1 MSEGVLGVEDVSF
14 QYSSSGWRL
23 EHISLELGCGQIVGF
38 IGPNGA
44 GKSTFLKIAA
54 GLLKSKEGQVSL
66 MGKDISRLGR
76 RSIARQ
82 LGYLPQNVSSTFDYR
97 VEEIVAMGRFC
108 HLSGACFLE
117 PEDIRIVN
125 RCMEDTET
133 LPFRDRP
140 LSQLSGGQRQRVLL
154 ASVLA
159 QRPRVLLL
167 DEPTTG
173 LDLYHQTAFFG
184 LLRKLAKEGIAIALV
199 THDLNLASMFCDRIL
214 LLWEGR
220 TVREGAVE
228 EVVTEEVLSP
238 VYRNGIQVIRQK
250 EGSRPIILPAAL
262 RRGEQTGTSKN
273 TTIAQ

>member
-1 MSEGVLGVEDVSF
+1 MSESILEVEDVSF
-14 QYSSSGWRL
+14 CYSGSGWRL
-23 EHISLELGCGQIVGF
+23 EHISLDLGCGQIVGI

-54 GLLKSKEGQVSL
+54 GLLKSEGGRVSL
-66 MGKDISRLGR
+66 LGKDIGGLGR

-117 PEDIRIVN
+117 QEDIRIVN

-159 QRPRVLLL
+159 QRPRILLL

-184 LLRKLAKEGIAIALV
+184 LLRKLAENQIAIALV

-214 LLWEGR
+214 LLWEGQ

-238 VYRNGIQVIRQK
+238 VYRNAIAVIEQRP
-250 EGSRPIILPAAL
+250 GARPIILPAPL
-262 RRGEQTGTSKN
+262 KGREQADRE
-273 TTIAQ
+273 IEP